1 MLVAKALGKVP
12 IRLLCQPDWRGR
24 EYDIDQ
30 DSLWQHEVKS
40 QPIDT
45 IAWDQCDHPGT
56 PMELTDHHGEVA
68 WAGQY
73 KAWGDVREVRSDW
86 AKQVGMTNP
95 IRFQGQYH
103 DHETGLHYN
112 RYRYYDPN
120 IAKFISRDPIGLLG
134 GTNLYQYA
142 PNPLIWIDPL
152 GLSSVTVGRWMG
164 PSEYDQMTSAGR
176 VVQSYT
182 GTTHVVSPV
191 SIEAFGKQ
199 AKPGTKYFEF
209 NVPEAS
215 LIKTNEGWAK
225 NVGPDSLEVRLAKRK
240 GNPIPEM
247 TFAEGFRVKAHKQKM
262 E

>member
-182 GTTHVVSPV
+182 VQHMLYLQSVLKLLESRQSPEL
-191 SIEAFGKQ
+191 SILSSMCLRRL
-199 AKPGTKYFEF
+199 
-209 NVPEAS
+209 S
-215 LIKTNEGWAK
+215 LKLMRAG
-225 NVGPDSLEVRLAKRK
+225 
-240 GNPIPEM
+240 
-247 TFAEGFRVKAHKQKM
+247 QKM
-262 E
+262 WVPTH